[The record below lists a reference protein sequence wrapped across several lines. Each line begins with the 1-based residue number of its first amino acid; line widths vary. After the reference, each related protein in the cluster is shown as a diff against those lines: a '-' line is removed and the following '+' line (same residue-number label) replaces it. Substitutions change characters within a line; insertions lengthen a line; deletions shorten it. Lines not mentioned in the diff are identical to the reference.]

1 MTSFCC
7 NIRIEHCGYYLNQNS
22 TQSIQLIGRTF
33 TLFSIN
39 MSIRRSGVNIVE
51 RALLWSKSGVASG
64 HLSPA
69 AAAHWNIWKIST
81 AYSTSS
87 QANGAHTSSYGSR
100 FGWSAA
106 IGMSTF
112 AAGMMASKE
121 SFAKNASEEDSNP
134 YSLEQFQ
141 ASEKFPSSFVLY
153 QYEVCP
159 FCCKVKAFLDYHRIP
174 YRVVEVDPLG
184 KSELKW
190 SDYKKVP
197 VILLDGSRQLNNSSS
212 IISQLA
218 VDMQQNDPVKQS
230 SGGSWSLFSSKQAD
244 GSSDAQ
250 VRSEWRRW
258 VDEKL
263 VRAITVNIYR
273 TAKESFQT
281 FDYITEHGNFGWAQ
295 RQAARVVGATMMWS
309 LSNRLKKK
317 YDIEGDVREAL
328 YKLADQW
335 VDGLDGNPF
344 MGGMTPSLADIEAFG
359 VIKSIVG
366 TDTFN
371 DLQHETRI
379 SSWYERMMNAVGD
392 SARIE

>member
-1 MTSFCC
+1 
-7 NIRIEHCGYYLNQNS
+7 LNQNS
-22 TQSIQLIGRTF
+22 TQSIQPIGLTF
-33 TLFSIN
+33 SLFSIN
-39 MSIRRSGVNIVE
+39 MTIRRSGVNIVE

-69 AAAHWNIWKIST
+69 AAQWNIWKISS

-87 QANGAHTSSYGSR
+87 QAKGVHTSSYGSR

-106 IGMSTF
+106 IGMATF

-218 VDMQQNDPVKQS
+218 VDMQQNDPAKQS

-244 GSSDAQ
+244 GSSDAH

-344 MGGMTPSLADIEAFG
+344 MGGMAPSLADIEAFG

>member
-1 MTSFCC
+1 MLGRAFLLISNNMT
-7 NIRIEHCGYYLNQNS
+7 
-22 TQSIQLIGRTF
+22 
-33 TLFSIN
+33 
-39 MSIRRSGVNIVE
+39 IRRRHSVNILE
-51 RALLWSKSGVASG
+51 RALLWSKSGGASG
-64 HLSPA
+64 HLSPVA
-69 AAAHWNIWKIST
+69 RTQWQIWKLST
-81 AYSTSS
+81 ASS
-87 QANGAHTSSYGSR
+87 QAEVGHAISYRSNYR
-100 FGWSAA
+100 WSVA
-106 IGMSTF
+106 IGISTF

-121 SFAKNASEEDSNP
+121 SFAKDASEEHADP
-134 YSLEQFQ
+134 YSLKEFQ
-141 ASEKFPSSFVLY
+141 ASEKFPTSFVLY

-159 FCCKVKAFLDYHRIP
+159 FCCKVKAFLDYHKIP
-174 YRVVEVDPLG
+174 YRAVEVDPLG

-218 VDMQQNDPVKQS
+218 VDIQQNRPMNQS
-230 SGGSWSLFSSKQAD
+230 TSGAWGLFSSKQAD
-244 GSSDAQ
+244 VASDAQ

-317 YDIEGDVREAL
+317 YEIEGDVREAL

-344 MGGMTPSLADIEAFG
+344 MGGISPSLADIEAFG

-371 DLQHETRI
+371 DLQHNTRI
-379 SSWYERMMNAVGD
+379 SSWYERMMNAIGD
-392 SARIE
+392 SARID